1 MVYKKMLLKVIS
13 TCEQAVTYAACVIG
27 YPTPMDL
34 LMDRV
39 VMFQIVLLPEK
50 SLSTFLTAL
59 NWFKG
64 GFFPFPVQW
73 RIDGIM
79 N

>member
-1 MVYKKMLLKVIS
+1 MVLKKMLLKMIS
-13 TCEQAVTYAACVIG
+13 TCEQPVTYAACVIG

-34 LMDRV
+34 SVDKV

-50 SLSTFLTAL
+50 PLLTCLTAL